1 MSLKGSN
8 DNDKLKDLY
17 TKSYKDQAIWFLN
30 AYWKQFGEKEAEN
43 IWTYAHKMVELDKD
57 KGKEGNQLDEFH
69 AHRFLESFK
78 DPLTV
83 LEMREKLFKVGIEK
97 SKYVA
102 LTAYLVSHYSA
113 DWHYLVNAPQGDNQN
128 EVIEAQRLLD
138 SVMKAF
144 SDVQNTAQAAATR
157 ESEARNAETAA
168 KEAKVEQQ
176 KSLEEVQAQE
186 NARNNKTAELERK
199 STEGGQVSQNKAKA
213 ELAQHLAEDPLPLRR
228 AKISNEAAVKK
239 ADKAARAA
247 EEAVAAAI
255 AARAA
260 AEKALEEA
268 QLKVAEAEKYLDE
281 VRSKPGSAGGALWWI
296 DRELHEAR
304 AYLPTSKGGY
314 AKKNVRVDA

>member
-1 MSLKGSN
+1 MALKGSK
-8 DNDKLKDLY
+8 DDDKLKDLY
-17 TKSYKDQAIWFLN
+17 TKTYKNQAIWFLN
-30 AYWKQFGEKEAEN
+30 SYWKQFGEKEAEN
-43 IWTYAHKMVELDKD
+43 IWNYAHKMVELDKD
-57 KGKEGNQLDEFH
+57 NGKEGHQLDEFQ

-102 LTAYLVSHYSA
+102 LTAYLVSHYTA
-113 DWHYLVNAPQGDNQN
+113 DWHYLVNAPQGDNQE

-138 SVMKAF
+138 VVTKAF
-144 SDVQNTAQAAATR
+144 AEVQQTAESAAKR
-157 ESEARNAETAA
+157 ETEARAAEAAA
-168 KEAKVEQQ
+168 KEAKIEQE
-176 KSLEEVQAQE
+176 KSLAEVQAQE
-186 NARNNKTAELERK
+186 NAYNNKTADLKRK
-199 STEGGQVSQNKAKA
+199 TEEGGVVAQNRSKA
-213 ELAQHLAEDPLPLRR
+213 ELAQHLAEDPLPLRK

-239 ADKAARAA
+239 AEKTAKAA
-247 EEAVAAAI
+247 EEATTAAV

-260 AEKALEEA
+260 AEKAVEDA
-268 QLKVAEAEKYLDE
+268 QRKVEEAEKYLDE
-281 VRSKPGSAGGALWWI
+281 IRSKPGSAGGALWWI